1 MLSSEIMTVQETLG
15 HPTLLKL
22 TVEDFLLL
30 DGSGALDAYAKSE
43 LIDGAIVVM
52 NAQHSDHFVPKT
64 LLLRRLAD
72 ACDALGRGYEAW
84 VEGGVAMPPH
94 NAPEPDIFVTKSRP
108 TSGLTRLS
116 TVVLLIE
123 VSSTTV
129 SFERGRKSAIYAA
142 AGVPGYWI
150 VDLPARTIRQ
160 LWSPT
165 DDGFGDSFDVRI
177 GERVNA
183 RTTEGLS
190 VVTDG
195 F

>member
-1 MLSSEIMTVQETLG
+1 MLSLLTMTAQETFD
-15 HPTLLKL
+15 HPTPLKL

-30 DGSGALDAYAKSE
+30 DASGALDAYAKSE

-52 NAQHSDHFVPKT
+52 NAQHSDHFIPKT
-64 LLLRRLAD
+64 LLFRRLAD

-108 TSGLTRLS
+108 ASGLTRLD

-129 SFERGRKSAIYAA
+129 SFDRGRKAAIYAV
-142 AGVPGYWI
+142 AGVPEYWI

-160 LWSPT
+160 MWSPT
-165 DDGFGDSFDVRI
+165 DTGFGETFDVAI
-177 GERVNA
+177 GEPVIA
-183 RTTEGLS
+183 RTIEGLS
-190 VVTDG
+190 IVTTG